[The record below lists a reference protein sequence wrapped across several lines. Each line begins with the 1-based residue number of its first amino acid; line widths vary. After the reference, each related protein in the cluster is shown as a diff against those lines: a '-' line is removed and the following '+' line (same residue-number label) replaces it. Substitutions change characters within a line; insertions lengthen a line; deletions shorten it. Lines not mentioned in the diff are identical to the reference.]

1 MAEGVSFPGR
11 PGAQVSVEHGLPPRT
26 TMKAI
31 GLTYPLEIEDAELC
45 GRVIQAIVR
54 SGQVRS
60 DDLHVLVENG
70 VVTILGTV
78 ATPYERHKAELLA
91 RWVPGVRQVDNRLAV
106 VLSHYVSD
114 AERRSLVERVLA
126 QHPQLGPRAVGDHIK
141 SKAGARM
148 THGVVTLVGQVDT
161 LAEAY
166 AAREAVEQV
175 AGVREIVS
183 ALKIG
188 PAGPP
193 GAPEPLPDDLA
204 LLSAVNAAILDAGVT
219 IYRNQTYVHNGV
231 VHLRGL
237 VKDRRAM
244 RRALA
249 AAQRVPGL
257 QGIRNELS
265 LQADPESRDADEAL
279 TGRVIQALAQDG
291 RVSPS
296 QVSPATA
303 GGVVVLSG
311 EVDSAEDDEAAR
323 AVVARVPGV
332 RDVIDDI
339 RILGR
344 SPWHASDRQHLE
356 EQVPK
361 RPWRKRHRE
370 RPRTQRFAGP
380 APTTETL

>member
-1 MAEGVSFPGR
+1 
-11 PGAQVSVEHGLPPRT
+11 
-26 TMKAI
+26 MKAI

-45 GRVIQAIVR
+45 GRVIQALVR
-54 SGQVRS
+54 SGQLKS
-60 DDLHVLVENG
+60 DDLHVLVEHG
-70 VVTILGTV
+70 VVTLLGTV

-106 VLSHYVSD
+106 VLSHYISD
-114 AERRSLVERVLA
+114 AERRVLVETALA
-126 QHPQLGPRAVGDHIK
+126 QHPLLGPHLVGDHVK

-148 THGVVTLVGQVDT
+148 THGVVTLLGRVDN
-161 LAEAY
+161 LEEAH
-166 AAREAVEQV
+166 AARETVEQV

-188 PAGPP
+188 RTGPT
-193 GAPEPLPDDLA
+193 GEPEPLPDDLA

-219 IYRNQTYVHNGV
+219 IYRNQSYVHNGV
-231 VHLRGL
+231 VHLHGL

-244 RRALA
+244 RRALV

-257 QGIRNELS
+257 QGIRNELA
-265 LQADPESRDADEAL
+265 LQADPESQDPDEAL
-279 TGRVIQALAQDG
+279 TGRVIEALAQDG

-296 QVSPATA
+296 QVSPAAA
-303 GGVVVLSG
+303 GGMVVLSG
-311 EVDSAEDDEAAR
+311 EVDSAEDDEVAR

-356 EQVPK
+356 EQGPK

-370 RPRTQRFAGP
+370 RPRAQRFARL